1 MKIILASGNK
11 GKVKEFKSWM
21 DGFEVLAFSEV
32 MEPFEIIE
40 DGNSFKENALIKARA
55 VYEKLE
61 DKSAIVIS
69 DDSGISVNAL
79 NHEPGIYSARYAGVD
94 ATATQNLDKLI
105 QTLKEKGLKKTP
117 AYYTAAIAIVC
128 EAGEFCVHGWM
139 HGDAIDEKRGN
150 NGFGYDPMFIP
161 DGFDLS
167 LGELDESVKKELSH
181 RSRAL
186 ELAQI
191 LIKTLTK

>member
-1 MKIILASGNK
+1 MKIILASANQ

-21 DGFEVLAFSEV
+21 DDCEVLAFSEV

-55 VYEKLE
+55 VYDKIK

-69 DDSGISVNAL
+69 DDSGISVNAF
-79 NHEPGIYSARYAGVD
+79 NHEPGIYSARYAGEG
-94 ATATQNLDKLI
+94 ASSEQNLEKLI
-105 QTLKEKGLKKTP
+105 RTLKEKGLHKTP

-128 EAGEFCVHGWM
+128 DQGEFCVHGWM
-139 HGDAIDEKRGN
+139 YGNVIDEKRGH

-161 DGFDLS
+161 LGFEQT
-167 LGELDESVKKELSH
+167 LGELDGSVKKELSH

-186 ELAQI
+186 KNARAI
-191 LIKTLTK
+191 LETLKR